1 MDSFSINVIVYKNFP
16 SYEQYAILHKTVNFT
31 DVSIIVALFENVQ
44 VTLALYEFYCIVL
57 FFEKVFYFFIFLVI
71 QSTGVKVI
79 LANV

>member
-1 MDSFSINVIVYKNFP
+1 MNNTPY
-16 SYEQYAILHKTVNFT
+16 KTVNFT